1 MITYE
6 KLQETNTKIIY
17 RYTDEFG
24 DSGTIEFSKTNYEDR
39 EVSGENK
46 QQGRLHY
53 SVGDISRW
61 AQKIVSLNFP
71 QTCIFR
77 CGY

>member
-24 DSGTIEFSKTNYEDR
+24 DSGTIEFSKADHENRVVT
-39 EVSGENK
+39 GENK
-46 QQGRLHY
+46 RLGRLHY
-53 SVGDISRW
+53 AEKDIARW